1 MNYDELLDVIFVLD
15 EVNETIDQLD
25 IRYARVIEDEFWE
38 LFD

>member
-25 IRYARVIEDEFWE
+25 IRYAQVIEDEFWE